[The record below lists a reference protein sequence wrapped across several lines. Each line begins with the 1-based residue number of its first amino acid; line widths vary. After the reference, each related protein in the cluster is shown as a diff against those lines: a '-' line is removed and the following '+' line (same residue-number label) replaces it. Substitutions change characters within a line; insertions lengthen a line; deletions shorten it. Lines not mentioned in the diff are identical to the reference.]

1 MRGPF
6 NAERFW
12 FSVEGERGLESAS
25 GWCFGKT
32 PEQALESAV
41 EHIVRW
47 YPACR
52 GKKTVHLKQ
61 DVENPEYV
69 SLETTVAA

>member
-1 MRGPF
+1 MNRGPY

-12 FSVEGERGLESAS
+12 FSVEGERGLERPS

-41 EHIVRW
+41 MDVKRW
-47 YPACR
+47 HPECR

-61 DVENPEYV
+61 DVEHPEYT
-69 SLETTVAA
+69 SLETTI